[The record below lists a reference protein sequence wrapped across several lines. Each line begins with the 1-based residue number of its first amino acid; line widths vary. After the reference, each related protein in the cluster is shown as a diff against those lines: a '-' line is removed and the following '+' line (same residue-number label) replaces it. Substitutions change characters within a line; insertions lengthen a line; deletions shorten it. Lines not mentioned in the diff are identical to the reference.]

1 MPSEFE
7 YKVKFSKMEDEDVD
21 AVVEALRGLV
31 EGVEFSGGQA
41 VAYGEGRMGRR
52 RFRDLVRK
60 AVHRAGLGGTH
71 RVVSMPDG
79 SFLVKP
85 RKGLET

>member
-1 MPSEFE
+1 MSGGFE
-7 YKVKFSKMEDEDVD
+7 YSVKFSKMKDEEVD

-31 EGVEFSGGQA
+31 GGVESSGGEA
-41 VAYGEGRMGRR
+41 VAYGDGDLGRK
-52 RFRDLVRK
+52 RFKQILKK
-60 AVHRAGLGGTH
+60 AVHRAGLSETH

-85 RKGLET
+85 KRGVEA

>member
-1 MPSEFE
+1 MSGGFE
-7 YKVKFSKMEDEDVD
+7 YSVKFSKMKDEEVD

-31 EGVEFSGGQA
+31 DGVEFSGGGA
-41 VAYGEGRMGRR
+41 VAYGDADVGRKK
-52 RFRDLVRK
+52 FKQILKK
-60 AVHRAGLGGTH
+60 AVHKAGLGDTH

-85 RKGLET
+85 KRGVET

>member
-1 MPSEFE
+1 MSGGFE
-7 YKVKFSKMEDEDVD
+7 YSVKFSKMEDEEVD

-31 EGVEFSGGQA
+31 DSVESSGGEA
-41 VAYGEGRMGRR
+41 VAYGDEAVRR
-52 RFRDLVRK
+52 KRFKQTLKK
-60 AVHRAGLGGTH
+60 AVHRAGLSGTH

-85 RKGLET
+85 RRGVET

>member
-1 MPSEFE
+1 MSGGFE
-7 YKVKFSKMEDEDVD
+7 YSVKFSKMKDEEVD

-31 EGVEFSGGQA
+31 DGVEFSGGGA
-41 VAYGEGRMGRR
+41 VAYGDEDVGRKK
-52 RFRDLVRK
+52 FKQILKK
-60 AVHRAGLGGTH
+60 AVHKAGLGDTH

-85 RKGLET
+85 KRGVET

>member
-1 MPSEFE
+1 MSRGFE
-7 YKVKFSKMEDEDVD
+7 YSVKFSKMKDEEVD

-31 EGVEFSGGQA
+31 DGVEFSGGGA
-41 VAYGEGRMGRR
+41 VAYGDEDVGRKK
-52 RFRDLVRK
+52 FKQILKK
-60 AVHRAGLGGTH
+60 AVHKAGLGDTH

-85 RKGLET
+85 KRGVET

>member
-1 MPSEFE
+1 MSGGFE
-7 YKVKFSKMEDEDVD
+7 YSVKFSKMKDEEVD

-31 EGVEFSGGQA
+31 DGVEFSGGGA
-41 VAYGEGRMGRR
+41 VAYGDEDVGRKK
-52 RFRDLVRK
+52 FKQILKK
-60 AVHRAGLGGTH
+60 AVHKAGFGDTH

-85 RKGLET
+85 KRGVET

>member
-1 MPSEFE
+1 MSRGFE
-7 YKVKFSKMEDEDVD
+7 YSVKFSKMKDEEVD

-31 EGVEFSGGQA
+31 DGVEFSGGGA
-41 VAYGEGRMGRR
+41 VAYGDEDVGRKK
-52 RFRDLVRK
+52 FKQILKK
-60 AVHRAGLGGTH
+60 AVHKAGLGDTH

-85 RKGLET
+85 KRGVEA

>member
-1 MPSEFE
+1 MSRGFE
-7 YKVKFSKMEDEDVD
+7 YSVKFSKMKDEEVD

-31 EGVEFSGGQA
+31 DGVEFAGGGA
-41 VAYGEGRMGRR
+41 VAYGDEDVGRKK
-52 RFRDLVRK
+52 FKQILKK
-60 AVHRAGLGGTH
+60 AVHKAGLGDTH

-85 RKGLET
+85 RRGVEA